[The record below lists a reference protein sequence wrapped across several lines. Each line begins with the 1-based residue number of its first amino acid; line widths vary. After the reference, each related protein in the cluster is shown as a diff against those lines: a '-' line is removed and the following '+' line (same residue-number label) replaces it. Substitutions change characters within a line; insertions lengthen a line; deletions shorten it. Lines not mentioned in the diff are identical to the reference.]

1 MSAYKTITSDNV
13 TVGTTL
19 TFPNRIATS
28 NLPTGTA
35 NLVLVTNA
43 GGLPV
48 YSNIR
53 ADNIS
58 GGLNEQSLWNSA
70 GVSTW
75 RSRSFRYGIYSF
87 RFNVQDWNSGATT
100 ALTYSGQSS
109 ASQTYGTTTFTNFT
123 ESVVGTSLLCNTT
136 ATYMVN
142 MYCCLTNGGLGSAAV
157 RFNILINGVVTGG
170 GPCET
175 IGLGETKAIS
185 GSFPITI
192 SAGAV
197 VSFQATRLS
206 GTSSLTVDGINSSF
220 SITLVQTL

>member
-1 MSAYKTITSDNV
+1 MSAYKTVTSDNV

-19 TFPNRIATS
+19 TFPNRVTTS

-35 NLVLVTNA
+35 NQVLVTNA

-48 YSNIR
+48 YGSIP
-53 ADNIS
+53 AGSIA
-58 GGLNEQSLWNSA
+58 GGLNEQSMWNVA

-75 RSRSFRYGIYSF
+75 RNRSFRYGIYNF
-87 RFNVQDWNSGATT
+87 RFTAQNWNSAATT
-100 ALTYSGQSS
+100 ALTYSAQSS
-109 ASQTYGTTTFTNFT
+109 SSQTFGTTSFTNFT

-142 MYCCLTNGGLGSAAV
+142 MYCCLTNGGLGTSAV
-157 RFNILINGVVTGG
+157 RFNILVNGVVTGG

-175 IGLGETKAIS
+175 IGIGETRTIC

-197 VSFQATRLS
+197 VSFQATRVS
-206 GTSSLTVDGINSSF
+206 GTSALTADATNNSF
-220 SITLVQTL
+220 AITLVQTL